1 MNRTLGVVRMQY
13 VNKYT
18 FVWMP
23 LIILGASF
31 VMSLVIFALI
41 PYSGAK
47 YGGGSQA
54 PLWYFLA
61 LGVMA
66 LSYTFPF
73 SQAMSVTRRQFFL
86 GTLAAAAPAA
96 FVVAAVFVVGGLIEE
111 ATRGWGLNGYF
122 FYLDWVWER
131 GPLGAGVFYFV
142 IALLFFVIGFWCA
155 TIYKR
160 FGGLWLTIVL
170 VGVGLVLVGI
180 LWIIGQL
187 NAWAAVF
194 EGIAQNGALGLAL
207 WGIVLM
213 VGLSAIAYL
222 TLRRATP

>member
-31 VMSLVIFALI
+31 VMSLGIFALI

-73 SQAMSVTRRQFFL
+73 SQAMSVTRRQFFV
-86 GTLAAAAPAA
+86 GTLIAAAAA
-96 FVVAAVFVVGGLIEE
+96 AAVIAVVFVIGGLIEQ
-111 ATRGWGLNGYF
+111 ATGGWGMNGYF

-131 GPLGAGVFYFV
+131 GPLAAGVFFFV

-160 FGGLWLTIVL
+160 FGALWLTIVL
-170 VGVGLVLVGI
+170 VAVGLVLVGI

-194 EGIAQNGALGLAL
+194 EAIAANGALGLAL
-207 WGIVLM
+207 WGLVLM
-213 VGLSAIAYL
+213 VALSGIAYL